1 MEEDLFEKYIYDFIV
16 WRNDEVIFN
25 IEKKVLMLKF
35 KLDIR
40 RNKDYLVINERFKE
54 LFTIN
59 SKVLVR
65 FKFLFNDVIFV
76 VIKVYFCGYWRLVG
90 IMFDEVGIIFNGYIF
105 NELSFINKMW
115 DGLIFTVERK
125 NEFEKLIRDV
135 RIILSLMV

>member
-35 KLDIR
+35 KLDIW

-54 LFTIN
+54 LFMIN
-59 SKVLVR
+59 LKVLVR

-76 VIKVYFCGYWRLVG
+76 VIKVYFCGYWWLVG

-105 NELSFINKMW
+105 NELLFINKMW
-115 DGLIFTVERK
+115 DGLIFMVERK

-135 RIILSLMV
+135 RIILLLMV

>member
-35 KLDIR
+35 KLDIWC
-40 RNKDYLVINERFKE
+40 NKDYLVINERFKE
-54 LFTIN
+54 LFMIN
-59 SKVLVR
+59 LKVLVR
-65 FKFLFNDVIFV
+65 FKFLFNDVIFA
-76 VIKVYFCGYWRLVG
+76 VIKVYFCGYWWLVG

-105 NELSFINKMW
+105 NELLFINKMW
-115 DGLIFTVERK
+115 DGLIFMVERK

-135 RIILSLMV
+135 RIILLLMV